1 MNVVIDTNVFISGL
15 LNPDGEP
22 ARVLN
27 LFLQGKLI
35 LLHDNRIISEY
46 EDVLK
51 RPKFAFAPHQV
62 GPLLEFIRS
71 EGVHVVADPSPVVF
85 RDKDDQA
92 FYEVALS
99 GGASHLI
106 TGNRRHNPPGKMV
119 KTPSEFL
126 HIYLRGKRAR
136 APKQHDQT

>member
-15 LNPDGEP
+15 LNADGEP

-27 LFLQGKLI
+27 PFLQGKLT
-35 LLHDNRIISEY
+35 LLHDNRILSEY
-46 EDVLK
+46 EEVLK
-51 RPKFAFAPHQV
+51 RPKFAFAPRQV
-62 GPLLEFIRS
+62 EHLLEFIRS
-71 EGVHVVADPSPVVF
+71 EGVYVVADSSPVVF
-85 RDKDDQA
+85 RDEDDQA

-106 TGNRRHNPPGKMV
+106 TGNRRHYPPGRMV

-126 HIYLRGKRAR
+126 RMYQRGMHRST
-136 APKQHDQT
+136 P